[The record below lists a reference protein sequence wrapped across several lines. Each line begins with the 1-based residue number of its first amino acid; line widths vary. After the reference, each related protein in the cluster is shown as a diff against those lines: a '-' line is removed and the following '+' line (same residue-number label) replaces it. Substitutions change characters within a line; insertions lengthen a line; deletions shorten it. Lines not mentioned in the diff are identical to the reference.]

1 MERELLKAAR
11 RKQAKDELIA
21 MRDSVRDS
29 IAFAQEMGIPIP
41 ESLQRK
47 DEALTFAIDRFVNQ
61 IF

>member
-21 MRDSVRDS
+21 MRDSIRDS
-29 IAFAQEMGIPIP
+29 IAFAQATGKPIP
-41 ESLQRK
+41 EGLQRK
-47 DEALTFAIDRFVNQ
+47 DEALTFAIDRFENQ

>member
-11 RKQAKDELIA
+11 RKQTKDELIA
-21 MRDSVRDS
+21 MRDSIRDS
-29 IAFAQEMGIPIP
+29 IAFAQAMRVPIP

-47 DEALTFAIDRFVNQ
+47 DEALTFCIERFENQ

>member
-11 RKQAKDELIA
+11 RKQAKDELMK

-29 IAFAQEMGIPIP
+29 IAFAQATGKPIP

-47 DEALTFAIDRFVNQ
+47 DEALTFAIDRFENQ